1 MGRLKPAEQIEQS
14 YDLAMMALAD
24 YLTRERDAA
33 ETIDR
38 LIRILDRDSLRE
50 AITEVLVDARVHP
63 RPRMRRRLTDELRRL
78 RRHRL
83 GMRRPPRPPLG
94 WSARL
99 RLRRSG

>member
-1 MGRLKPAEQIEQS
+1 MARLKPAEQIEQS

-24 YLTRERDAA
+24 YLARERDAA

-63 RPRMRRRLTDELRRL
+63 RPRTDAPKADR
-78 RRHRL
+78 
-83 GMRRPPRPPLG
+83 
-94 WSARL
+94 
-99 RLRRSG
+99 